1 MSDVV
6 AAFSATLTDLGAVRV
21 ILILLTVLGGAVV
34 KGATGFGFPLVTA
47 PILSTIWDPRHAV
60 LLISL
65 ANLFNNIGVAARG
78 GGSRQTLRR
87 LLPTVA
93 GLIVGVVIGA
103 LLLASLD
110 AGTLGVVVGS
120 AAVGF
125 ALVALL
131 KPNLAVPP
139 RWERYLGLPMGLAG
153 GVLGGSTGISG
164 PAIVSYLFALRLGK
178 RELVHSLAVLY
189 TVTAVVQVGSFV
201 QLGLYDAPALVIGL
215 LSCIPNTLG
224 VGLGLRLQDRIDP
237 LLFRRLVVVLI
248 GLTGASLVLRGL
260 WRG

>member
-1 MSDVV
+1 
-6 AAFSATLTDLGAVRV
+6 
-21 ILILLTVLGGAVV
+21 
-34 KGATGFGFPLVTA
+34 
-47 PILSTIWDPRHAV
+47 
-60 LLISL
+60 
-65 ANLFNNIGVAARG
+65 
-78 GGSRQTLRR
+78 
-87 LLPTVA
+87 
-93 GLIVGVVIGA
+93 
-103 LLLASLD
+103 
-110 AGTLGVVVGS
+110 
-120 AAVGF
+120 
-125 ALVALL
+125 
-131 KPNLAVPP
+131 
-139 RWERYLGLPMGLAG
+139 MGLAG